1 MIILAIDTVTDAV
14 SVAIANGKK
23 LLASAHVSSNR
34 RHVEL
39 LAPIIESIC
48 KQADISLREIDVV
61 SVDVGPGLFTGM
73 RVGIATAKTI
83 SQALDVP
90 IVGISS
96 LDVLARSVS
105 TTERVVLATIDARR
119 GELYWA
125 MYRNDNSTCVE
136 VKSPV
141 VGTVNDCIVDLVDR
155 GQATLIV
162 GNGALRYQTAMAQSL
177 EETGLSIEWAS
188 EQLAQPSAN
197 VLALIAVERALLEKW
212 QTAGELQALYLR
224 APDAEINW
232 LTRSEQTRFEQT
244 RFEQTKFAV

>member
-1 MIILAIDTVTDAV
+1 MIILAIDTATDAV

-23 LLASAHVSSNR
+23 LLASAHVTSDR
-34 RHVEL
+34 RHAEL
-39 LAPIIESIC
+39 LAPMVKNVC

-83 SQALDVP
+83 SQALEIP

-105 TTERVVLATIDARR
+105 TTERVVLTTINARR

-136 VKSPV
+136 VKPPV
-141 VGTVNDCIVDLVDR
+141 VGTVSDCIVDLVDR
-155 GQATLIV
+155 GQAPLIV
-162 GNGALRYQTAMAQSL
+162 GGALRYRTAMAQSL
-177 EETGLSIEWAS
+177 EKTGLSIEWAS
-188 EQLAQPSAN
+188 ERLAQPSAT
-197 VLALIAVERALLEKW
+197 VLAIVAAERALLEEW

-232 LTRSEQTRFEQT
+232 LTRSEQARSEKTRFEQA
-244 RFEQTKFAV
+244 RFAT